1 MKILGNERHNFPN
14 NPGLVSGHRMDQRGP
29 RIGKYKYTTLH
40 NVTSHVQC
48 AIAMCIA
55 APAGTVTIL
64 CPILGGGQTV
74 RTAPARPK
82 K

>member
-1 MKILGNERHNFPN
+1 M
-14 NPGLVSGHRMDQRGP
+14 NPMNPMNPINPINPMNPICYPMIVAF
-29 RIGKYKYTTLH
+29 ITTLH
-40 NVTSHVQC
+40 SVTSHVQC